1 MLCRGTKLS
10 CTDLEICNIILKLE
24 KLLDI
29 GLFFVERV
37 LVDEAIQI
45 LVIDVIV
52 ISIDF
57 NAVHFQLSSRIEV
70 GTFICKDLLYIFKFG
85 SLMRIEIFVI
95 VSQDT
100 WKEGNKSYF
109 FFDLIYVISVF
120 FDSLLIIMKEY
131 QRFYYFRHLFIDKSV
146 TNVINIC
153 ISKSLEILITLPA
166 VLSIPYTFVAFDSAL
181 RNFDVISMLKPLI
194 LLHFFNVF
202 SVITVM
208 IEGSNTGFH
217 LLNEVVEISN
227 EDFLTIIK

>member
-85 SLMRIEIFVI
+85 SLMRIEIFVT

-100 WKEGNKSYF
+100 
-109 FFDLIYVISVF
+109 
-120 FDSLLIIMKEY
+120 
-131 QRFYYFRHLFIDKSV
+131 
-146 TNVINIC
+146 
-153 ISKSLEILITLPA
+153 
-166 VLSIPYTFVAFDSAL
+166 
-181 RNFDVISMLKPLI
+181 
-194 LLHFFNVF
+194 
-202 SVITVM
+202 
-208 IEGSNTGFH
+208 
-217 LLNEVVEISN
+217 
-227 EDFLTIIK
+227 